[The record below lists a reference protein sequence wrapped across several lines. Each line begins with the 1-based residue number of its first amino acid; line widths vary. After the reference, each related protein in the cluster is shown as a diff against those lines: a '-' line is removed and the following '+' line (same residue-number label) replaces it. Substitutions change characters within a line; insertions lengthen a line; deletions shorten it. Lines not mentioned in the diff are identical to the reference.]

1 LRERDF
7 DAAVLWH
14 VGGEA
19 SGRGGEGKGGRGESQ
34 STRGFKSRARGFF
47 RAAMRLD

>member
-1 LRERDF
+1 LGERDF

-19 SGRGGEGKGGRGESQ
+19 SGRGVGEKGGAWRKPEHK
-34 STRGFKSRARGFF
+34 RF
-47 RAAMRLD
+47 